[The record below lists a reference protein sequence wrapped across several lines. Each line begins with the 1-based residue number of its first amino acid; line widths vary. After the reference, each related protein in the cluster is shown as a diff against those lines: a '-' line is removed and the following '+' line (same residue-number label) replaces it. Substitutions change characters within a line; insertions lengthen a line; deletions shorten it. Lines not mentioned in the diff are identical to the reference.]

1 MANLIVVKGLKEYVK
16 TKQMNSSKDLSEGL
30 EAEVKNLIDKAAA
43 RVTAYNKKT
52 IGKRDL

>member
-1 MANLIVVKGLKEYVK
+1 MANLIVYKGVKEYVK
-16 TKQMNSSKDLSEGL
+16 TKQMNSSKDLAEGL
-30 EAEVKNLIDKAAA
+30 EEEVKKLIDKAAA